1 MRTKPCWSGAEE
13 CDACWARN
21 EIICLPNESFIFVVL
36 CTYFLI
42 THPLFVHGK
51 EETVGSLYWYFAAPS
66 AIHAPSVLRKEKQNN
81 KFLFAVF
88 QKQFLRFFAL
98 LLVLPLWD
106 FPSSISIFSVLIK
119 LEHIFHG
126 RDFGFARKNFIGN
139 PFESDAVLVDAEQQE
154 SLFASENCALLTS
167 GKSSSKKLD
176 FNLV

>member
-1 MRTKPCWSGAEE
+1 MLKRSWGMRCMLSEKRNYLPSEWELHFCCIMHILSDNSSTVCARKGGNCWQL
-13 CDACWARN
+13 
-21 EIICLPNESFIFVVL
+21 ILIFRR
-36 CTYFLI
+36 
-42 THPLFVHGK
+42 P
-51 EETVGSLYWYFAAPS
+51 PS

-88 QKQFLRFFAL
+88 QKQFLRFFAR

-154 SLFASENCALLTS
+154 GLFASENCALLTS